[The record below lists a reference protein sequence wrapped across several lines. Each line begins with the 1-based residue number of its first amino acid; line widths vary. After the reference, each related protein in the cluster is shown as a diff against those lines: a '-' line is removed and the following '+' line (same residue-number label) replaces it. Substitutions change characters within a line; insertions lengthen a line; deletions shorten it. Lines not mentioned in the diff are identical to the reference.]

1 MNSQPDWRA
10 RGIFPALFIIGI
22 GVLLL
27 LRNMDIGFVQ
37 DLWRYWPVILI
48 AAGLV
53 RLVDAHHQQAQVTG
67 GILVGVGAI
76 LLANT
81 LGLLHLT
88 WNDAWPLVLIGAGI
102 VMLYTR
108 LVPARPATA
117 RTTGDIDGSLNE
129 SAVFGGVSRRMTT
142 DDFHGGQVSA
152 IFGGVEVDLRR
163 ANMRGESATI
173 DVNAIFG
180 GVEFKIPSN
189 WMVISQMTA
198 VFGGVDNKCV
208 LPAADMP
215 GVKRLYVAGSAT
227 FGGIEFKN

>member
-1 MNSQPDWRA
+1 MHTNEDLRM
-10 RGIFPALFIIGI
+10 RGIIPAIVVIGI

-27 LRNMDIGFVQ
+27 LRNMDIAFVQ
-37 DLWRYWPVILI
+37 DLWRYWPGILI
-48 AAGLV
+48 AVGLA

-81 LGLLHLT
+81 LGFLHLT

-108 LVPARPATA
+108 LVPPRQAAQRVG
-117 RTTGDIDGSLNE
+117 GDIEGSLNE
-129 SAVFGGVSRRMTT
+129 NAIFGGVSRKLTT
-142 DDFHGGQVSA
+142 EDFRGGQVSA
-152 IFGGVEVDLRR
+152 MFGGVEIDLRR
-163 ANMRGESATI
+163 ANMRGDSASI
-173 DVNAIFG
+173 DVSAIFG

-189 WMVISQMTA
+189 WIVISQMTA

-208 LPAADMP
+208 QPDADMP

>member
-1 MNSQPDWRA
+1 MHTNEDLRM
-10 RGIFPALFIIGI
+10 RGIIPAIVVIGI

-27 LRNMDIGFVQ
+27 LRNMDIAFVQ
-37 DLWRYWPVILI
+37 DLWRYWPGILI
-48 AAGLV
+48 AVGLA

-81 LGLLHLT
+81 LGVLHLT

-108 LVPARPATA
+108 LVPPRPAATRA
-117 RTTGDIDGSLNE
+117 AGDIESSLNE
-129 SAVFGGVSRRMTT
+129 CAVFGGVSRKMTT

-163 ANMRGESATI
+163 ASMRSDSATI
-173 DVNAIFG
+173 EVSAVFG
-180 GVEFKIPSN
+180 GVEFKVPPN
-189 WMVISQMTA
+189 WIVMSQVTA

-208 LPAADMP
+208 LPATDMP

>member
-1 MNSQPDWRA
+1 MHTNEDLRM
-10 RGIFPALFIIGI
+10 RGIIPAIVVIGI

-27 LRNMDIGFVQ
+27 LRNMDIAFVQ
-37 DLWRYWPVILI
+37 DLWRYWPGILI

-67 GILVGVGAI
+67 GILVGVGVI

-108 LVPARPATA
+108 LMPARPATT
-117 RTTGDIDGSLNE
+117 RTTADIDGSLNE
-129 SAVFGGVSRRMTT
+129 CAVFGGVSRKMTT

-152 IFGGVEVDLRR
+152 IFGGVEIDLRR
-163 ANMRGESATI
+163 ASMRGESAT
-173 DVNAIFG
+173 VEVSAIFG
-180 GVEFKIPSN
+180 GVEFKIPAN
-189 WMVISQMTA
+189 WMVMSQLTA